1 MFRTHEETGRKA
13 VYVNRLMTVG
23 IEGMPQAEAEPLL
36 EAVFDHAEKPEFV
49 YEHVW
54 RVGDLLLW
62 DNRCSSHARR
72 DFPSTERRLMLRTT
86 VKGSVRPDLMRHAR
100 GDCVGGCNLRGM
112 SRRRADLSEPA
123 DRAGGAVR
131 RRRHHRH
138 RRAADRAAAL
148 RPLGAAGHRQQP
160 SRRRQLAS
168 APAWSPRPRPTATRL
183 LVTTIAFAINASLQ
197 KQPYDAVK
205 DFAPITEIASI
216 PLMLVVHN
224 SLPVHNVKEFI
235 EYSKSQPAG
244 LDYAT
249 SGPGTSTHLAAEM
262 FKTMTGANLV
272 HVPFKGNAEVLNALL
287 GGHVKVHFALT
298 ASTLQH
304 VRSGALRVLAVTTE
318 KRLPELPDVP
328 TIAELGYPGYE
339 ISSWQGVFAPAGTPK
354 DIIDKLNG
362 EIVAMLQDAGG
373 AGADHPRGRR
383 SGRQLARAMVRAVQE
398 RSGESGPRWPKAPG
412 CQPRT
417 ERVAHMREDRQCSGS
432 FATSARAAR
441 RR

>member
-1 MFRTHEETGRKA
+1 
-13 VYVNRLMTVG
+13 
-23 IEGMPQAEAEPLL
+23 MP
-36 EAVFDHAEKPEFV
+36 FV
-49 YEHVW
+49 
-54 RVGDLLLW
+54 
-62 DNRCSSHARR
+62 
-72 DFPSTERRLMLRTT
+72 
-86 VKGSVRPDLMRHAR
+86 
-100 GDCVGGCNLRGM
+100 
-112 SRRRADLSEPA
+112 
-123 DRAGGAVR
+123 AGGTTDTVARLIAQRLAERWGQPAIVNNR
-131 RRRHHRH
+131 PGGGSTIGTALVAK
-138 RRAADRAAAL
+138 AAPD
-148 RPLGAAGHRQQP
+148 GH
-160 SRRRQLAS
+160 
-168 APAWSPRPRPTATRL
+168 TL

-205 DFAPITEIASI
+205 DFTPITEIASI

-235 EYSKSQPAG
+235 EYSKAQPGG

-354 DIIDKLNG
+354 RHHRPAQRRNRRH
-362 EIVAMLQDAGG
+362 AQDARS
-373 AGADHPRGRR
+373 AGADHARGRC
-383 SGRQLARAMVRAVQE
+383 SGRQFVRAMVGAVQE
-398 RSGESGPRWPKAPG
+398 RSGEMGQG
-412 CQPRT
+412 
-417 ERVAHMREDRQCSGS
+417 RQK
-432 FATSARAAR
+432 R
-441 RR
+441 RLVSRRN

>member
-1 MFRTHEETGRKA
+1 
-13 VYVNRLMTVG
+13 
-23 IEGMPQAEAEPLL
+23 
-36 EAVFDHAEKPEFV
+36 
-49 YEHVW
+49 
-54 RVGDLLLW
+54 
-62 DNRCSSHARR
+62 
-72 DFPSTERRLMLRTT
+72 
-86 VKGSVRPDLMRHAR
+86 
-100 GDCVGGCNLRGM
+100 
-112 SRRRADLSEPA
+112 
-123 DRAGGAVR
+123 
-131 RRRHHRH
+131 
-138 RRAADRAAAL
+138 
-148 RPLGAAGHRQQP
+148 
-160 SRRRQLAS
+160 
-168 APAWSPRPRPTATRL
+168 
-183 LVTTIAFAINASLQ
+183 
-197 KQPYDAVK
+197 
-205 DFAPITEIASI
+205 
-216 PLMLVVHN
+216 MLVVHN

-235 EYSKSQPAG
+235 EYSKAQPAG

-262 FKTMTGANLV
+262 FKTMTGAKLV

-398 RSGESGPRWPKAPG
+398 RSGEVGQGGQKRRAR
-412 CQPRT
+412 QPRT
-417 ERVAHMREDRQCSGS
+417 ERVAHWEAPPCFGLSQAQRCS
-432 FATSARAAR
+432 RCCRPAAR
-441 RR
+441 RPRRTPPRIIPIAPSTSSCRSRPAGRPTSPRGCSAQRMNEDWGQPVIVDNRPGGNTVIGAQQVAKAAPDGYTLLMAIDSTLVMNQYLYKSLPYDPINDFAPITTTTKTVSVLAVSGRDGPEVREGADRARPRPSRASSTTAPAPSPRS